1 MGVFL
6 VFVEGGGRGVS
17 RNLLGSHKK
26 INNMI
31 KQPTCSFALALFA
44 ARRKA
49 AISSAVDSV
58 GADPNVSAGTTRA
71 ANVQSLYRIGITQLF
86 GSWKKNSKHKMIGL
100 LQCAEGEQHER
111 TARTARMPK

>member
-1 MGVFL
+1 M
-6 VFVEGGGRGVS
+6 
-17 RNLLGSHKK
+17 
-26 INNMI
+26 
-31 KQPTCSFALALFA
+31 FA

-71 ANVQSLYRIGITQLF
+71 ANVQSLYRIGISGITQLF
-86 GSWKKNSKHKMIGL
+86 GSWKKNFKHKMIGL

>member
-1 MGVFL
+1 M
-6 VFVEGGGRGVS
+6 
-17 RNLLGSHKK
+17 
-26 INNMI
+26 
-31 KQPTCSFALALFA
+31 FA

-71 ANVQSLYRIGITQLF
+71 ANVQSLHRIGITLQLF
-86 GSWKKNSKHKMIGL
+86 GSWKKNFKHKMIGL